1 MNYKLRIPNPDE
13 YEAQIKYSAQEI
25 DERLKEM
32 AAQIDKD
39 YPDGVTLLCYLK
51 AAAIFGADL
60 LRKLK
65 VPARIDYL
73 GLGRLQLSKDEA
85 PLLFLRQDA
94 TLNIYNEDVLL
105 LTDIVRSGFTMH
117 FLMQN
122 LRARGPKSLEI
133 CALLHN
139 PSQQLLPLPL
149 KYAGFLT
156 DYDSLCGYGM
166 SYHGKGRQF
175 PDIVQLM
182 GNKDY
187 VPEEDQ
193 EDEGSGEGEHA
204 T

>member
-1 MNYKLRIPNPDE
+1 MRLRIPTPEE
-13 YEAQIKYSAQEI
+13 YEQQIKYSAAEI
-25 DERLKEM
+25 DARLEELADEIER
-32 AAQIDKD
+32 D
-39 YPDGVTLLCYLK
+39 YPEGVTLLCYLK

-73 GLGRLQLSKDEA
+73 GLGRLQLEKGEA

-94 TLNIYNEDVLL
+94 TLDIYDEDVLL

-117 FLMQN
+117 FLLEN
-122 LRARGPKSLEI
+122 LRARDPRSLEI

-139 PSQQLLPLPL
+139 PNQQLLPLPL
-149 KYAGFLT
+149 KYTGFDT

-166 SYHGKGRQF
+166 DYHGRGRQF

-182 GNKDY
+182 PDKDY
-187 VPEEDQ
+187 VEEPEEE
-193 EDEGSGEGEHA
+193 EDEAEEEE
-204 T
+204 